1 MFFKSQA
8 ARKLL
13 CHPLPSTYRSQEAEG
28 VMLDVKSSKLTMGI
42 PGPKLSVP
50 LAVRTFDVDDFAFGA
65 VSTTFFTLGGPP
77 PPDYHLRSS
86 SLSSSPESA
95 NSGSLHESNT
105 IHWSPMDKE
114 ARHTVHFSS
123 PSNNLRGE
131 NLGLQKIHDSSILGA
146 DATLGLKSVDKEEI
160 VSFRQTR
167 NWLKKQIS
175 SATVSTMCGEKPQGA
190 LAQASAHIN
199 KSNSGSSKTNSSVG
213 KLTEDCQGQ
222 LPIQGDLNEDMTRI
236 LDQLKASFKLEE

>member
-1 MFFKSQA
+1 MFCKNCNHNGKHDGVCGPHTLMDGKRVCNNCGTTRDPSGSGDCMFFKSQA

-42 PGPKLSVP
+42 PRPKLSVP

-105 IHWSPMDKE
+105 IYWSPMDKE

-123 PSNNLRGE
+123 PSNNLRG
-131 NLGLQKIHDSSILGA
+131 
-146 DATLGLKSVDKEEI
+146 
-160 VSFRQTR
+160 
-167 NWLKKQIS
+167 
-175 SATVSTMCGEKPQGA
+175 
-190 LAQASAHIN
+190 
-199 KSNSGSSKTNSSVG
+199 
-213 KLTEDCQGQ
+213 
-222 LPIQGDLNEDMTRI
+222 
-236 LDQLKASFKLEE
+236 